1 MKSSVVALLDQMRE
15 LPRWPEI
22 SQLAQREGFAEEYIA
37 KSIMSVICFN
47 APGLTNA
54 IANALFLLPLLPSQG
69 KELLVD
75 EDLMDS
81 FCWELFRFTS
91 RTFIVSTAADSVT
104 AIHSSSGETYSVKG
118 GTLLFTHLP
127 VVMRDDKYWSQPNL
141 FKAGRFRRNSVRA
154 FPLDNSSNNDDVKDT
169 PVEPLP
175 TLVFGCP
182 LGRMNNMEEHKNGRR
197 CPFTFLAHP
206 FMKAVVDM
214 LVRDFRWRLD
224 LTSRTAMTHLVV
236 SSDAESAE
244 VLVVNFA
251 PQNLTGGFVAEADQ
265 IPQLNFTGARFADF
279 EEVNRTEK

>member
-1 MKSSVVALLDQMRE
+1 MKSSVVALVDQMRE

-22 SQLAQREGFAEEYIA
+22 AQLSQQEGFAEEYIA

-47 APGLTNA
+47 APELTNA
-54 IANALFLLPLLPSQG
+54 IANALFLLPLLPAQG

-81 FCWELFRFTS
+81 FCWELLRFTS
-91 RTFIVSTAADSVT
+91 RSFIVPTAAGTAT

-141 FKAGRFRRNSVRA
+141 FKAGRFRRSSVRA
-154 FPLDNSSNNDDVKDT
+154 DSNDDVKDT
-169 PVEPLP
+169 TIEPLP

-182 LGRMNNMEEHKNGRR
+182 LGHMNNMEEHKNSRR

-206 FMKAVVDM
+206 FMKAVVEM
-214 LVRDFRWRLD
+214 LVKDFRWRLD

-244 VLVVNFA
+244 VLVVNYA
-251 PQNLTGGFVAEADQ
+251 PQNLTGGFLGEADQ
-265 IPQLNFTGARFADF
+265 IPDLNLMGARFADF
-279 EEVNRTEK
+279 DEVNRADK